1 MKRLTACLVLA
12 AVSVS
17 AAPPELARFSGAYR
31 PELVKIAETFNRE
44 TSALAE
50 DYVIELRNL
59 SKRMKA
65 QNDTAGLQT
74 VRQEAARYMKALAA
88 DPDPFEAV
96 PELTTA
102 DQAKT
107 SEALKVV
114 QLAYVEARTAK
125 VQVRDGRV
133 EELTKKLLAGLDG
146 LREKAQSSGR
156 GEDAAAFKKEANRIR
171 VAMQRKDFAVRTLKE
186 AGGACA
192 AMPAPPDVTKLKD
205 RVSRFSPGRSKGN
218 LATGDLTTLPPA
230 VQAFLLKP
238 LEYDKSWP
246 PEIVNWRYEGTG
258 PYSHDDHLYNL
269 PGIPAELGIFA
280 QPKTMKAYVRGIKRM
295 TSEPR
300 GNRMLAWTGRAVSWR
315 LKDSCDIVCS
325 IIFRTMRPAL
335 NESGGPAAC
344 VAVYDVSA
352 NNKLLASYTVPMLSK
367 ETELYVA
374 KHYSYNRLTMKWVGS
389 KKKRGF
395 TIPDHT
401 PLRVV
406 VGVVGYAQGEEIE
419 ATIEILPAR
428 QNEDR

>member
-12 AVSVS
+12 AAFVS
-17 AAPPELARFSGAYR
+17 ASPPELARLSDVYR
-31 PELVKIAETFNRE
+31 RELVKIAEEFNRE
-44 TSALAE
+44 TAALAE

-59 SKRMKA
+59 SKRMKDRQDA
-65 QNDTAGLQT
+65 AGFQV
-74 VRQEAARYMKALAA
+74 VRQEASRYMKALAA
-88 DPDPFEAV
+88 EPDPFESV
-96 PELTTA
+96 PELTPE
-102 DQAKT
+102 DLAKT
-107 SEALKVV
+107 SEALKIV
-114 QLAYVEARTAK
+114 QRAYIDTRTAK
-125 VQVRDGRV
+125 IRARDGQV
-133 EELTKKLLAGLDG
+133 EELAKKLLGGLDA
-146 LREKAQSSGR
+146 LRSKAQSGGR

-171 VAMQRKDFAVRTLKE
+171 VAMQRKDFAFRALKE
-186 AGGACA
+186 AGGVCA
-192 AMPAPPDVTKLKD
+192 AMPPPPDVSKIKD
-205 RVSRFSPGRSKGN
+205 RASRFSQGQGKGN

-230 VQAFLLKP
+230 VQSFLLKP

-280 QPKTMKAYVRGIKRM
+280 HPKNMKAYVRGVKRM
-295 TSEPR
+295 ASEPR

-315 LKDSCDIVCS
+315 LKDSRDLVCS
-325 IIFRTMRPAL
+325 ILFRTMRPAL
-335 NESGGPAAC
+335 NESGGPAGC
-344 VAVYDVSA
+344 VAVYDVES
-352 NNKLLASYTVPMLSK
+352 NKLLASYTVPMLSK

-374 KHYSYNRLTMKWVGS
+374 KHYSYNRLTIKWVGS

-395 TIPDHT
+395 TLPDHT

-406 VGVVGYAQGEEIE
+406 VGVVGYAKGEEID